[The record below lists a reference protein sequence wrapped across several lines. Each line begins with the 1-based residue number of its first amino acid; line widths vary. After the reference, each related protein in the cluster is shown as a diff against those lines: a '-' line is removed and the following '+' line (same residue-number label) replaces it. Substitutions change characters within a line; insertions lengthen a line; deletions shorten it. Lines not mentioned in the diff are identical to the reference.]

1 MASVYTVEE
10 IDRPKWTGLQKVS
23 FFTFPVALVAAILL
37 WLAFFTLIY
46 DLYVTSFGSA
56 SFFDYISKAPF
67 LDGVRY
73 TWSII
78 GIRNTFGLSVL
89 AFVLAAP
96 FLFAWLCLW
105 MMKGGRAL
113 SRKILY
119 LLHVRSMF
127 SLIANTALVF
137 VAAYVGVIA
146 YGIGFYLV
154 ATKFGN
160 NAAAAEYFGNHLAA
174 MYQAPFGSIDAA
186 GAYQRPSRQTV
197 LAALAGLAAAG
208 ALVGFPIGSAVQ
220 KRQRMIMGKAR
231 LATLRDAADFRLR
244 DKHGIVLGLK
254 QGLLLRNDGDQ
265 HVMVIGSPG
274 QGKSR
279 SFVIPTMMSFQG
291 SQFVLDM
298 SGELFEETSGYMKD
312 KGYDVYLLA
321 PGSKLTDGYNP
332 LDLISKDPNQRITDL
347 QKLTQMLLP
356 ERLRSDSSDF
366 WEESA
371 RILMTAML
379 GFVLECPDTRKSL
392 SELYR
397 ILNSM
402 SDERKAIVQ
411 LLENYENVLSDQTRM
426 QLTKFAGRHEKLG
439 EGIAAEIVAKLN
451 FLQNPLVEA
460 LTSITTIPVD
470 TIRKRKMVIYVQ
482 ADWNAIQIY
491 ERLISIFIQQMAD
504 KLVQMGKLRDGEH
517 EVLMMLD
524 EFGNGGRIDTV
535 LTLAPLIRKNGVRFV
550 FILQDGAQLER
561 LYQKSG
567 QKILMGASTIKLYMN
582 FQNQEDAT
590 AVSMAAGKTTEW
602 IEQSSY
608 THRHGRRDRSVSKVP
623 VSVDLLPVNILM
635 MMKPEEA
642 ILQVT
647 GMPLMRIMKLD
658 SGGERMFSKV
668 GKFKPLTKP
677 RMEPVEWTV
686 ADTDKFNGSR
696 PAAKGATGDA
706 KDRRGKVAL
715 GEVDFASVERPQ
727 NAHEVRFSVKDGVR
741 QVYISS
747 LDELRQRLDL
757 DEKRSAGVTEGDL
770 RRERQKEQPL
780 QQIAN
785 VNTASLS
792 HNDERP
798 KIDDESDSDL
808 KASRKR
814 RPISEMNYSERPS
827 QNKATAQRAHREIGE
842 KDKADEDDLEVD
854 LEKLDRNKYAGILK
868 KKDPERERHIARE
881 DEPDMQVIRSPVLRR
896 QEVRDALDSD
906 VAAFNQVIFDSVNAA
921 SEVEATD
928 LNADV
933 DLMVQKLS
941 DRMSDDTSR
950 LYLEE
955 YAEKARD
962 PLAEDGS

>member
-1 MASVYTVEE
+1 MASVSTQTE
-10 IDRPKWTGLQKVS
+10 IDRPKWTGLQRAS
-23 FFTFPVALVAAILL
+23 LFTFPVALLGVGIL

-46 DLYVTSFGSA
+46 DAYITSFGSSSYFA
-56 SFFDYISKAPF
+56 YV
-67 LDGVRY
+67 GQVRWIDAVHY

-78 GIRNTFGLSVL
+78 RVRNTVGLSLL
-89 AFVLAAP
+89 AFALALP
-96 FLFAWLCLW
+96 FLFFLACLW
-105 MMKGGRAL
+105 MLKGGRAL

-127 SLIANTALVF
+127 SLLAHTALIF
-137 VAAYVGVIA
+137 AAAYAGVIV
-146 YGIGFYLV
+146 YGVAFYLV
-154 ATKFGN
+154 ATKAGEH
-160 NAAAAEYFGNHLAA
+160 AEIASYYGNHLAA
-174 MYQAPFGSIDAA
+174 MYQAPFGAIDAS
-186 GAYQRPSRQTV
+186 GGHQKPSRQTV

-208 ALVGFPIGSAVQ
+208 AIVGFPIGAAIQ

-231 LATLRDAADFRLR
+231 LATLKDAADFRLR

-279 SFVIPTMMSFQG
+279 GFVIPTMMSFQG
-291 SQFVLDM
+291 SQVVLDM
-298 SGELFEETSGYMKD
+298 SGELFEETSGYLKD
-312 KGYDVYLLA
+312 KGYEVFLLA
-321 PGSKLTDGYNP
+321 PGSRYTDGYNP
-332 LDLISKDPNQRITDL
+332 LDLISEEPNQRITDL

-371 RILMTAML
+371 RILLTAML

-402 SDERKAIVQ
+402 SDERKAIIQ
-411 LLENYENVLSDQTRM
+411 LLENYESVLSDQTRM

-460 LTSITTIPVD
+460 LTSITTIPIG
-470 TIRKRKMVIYVQ
+470 TIRKRKLAIYIQ
-482 ADWNAIQIY
+482 ADWNAMQIY
-491 ERLISIFIQQMAD
+491 ERLISMFIQQMAD
-504 KLVQMGKLRDGEH
+504 KLVQLGPLRNGEH

-561 LYQKSG
+561 LYQRSG
-567 QKILMGASTIKLYMN
+567 QKILMGASTIKLFMN

-602 IEQSSY
+602 VEQSSY
-608 THRHGRRDRSVSKVP
+608 SHRHGRRQRSISQVP
-623 VSVDLLPVNILM
+623 VSVDLLPVNTLM

-668 GKFKPLTKP
+668 RKFKPVKRP
-677 RMEPVEWTV
+677 CMEPVEWTI
-686 ADTDKFNGSR
+686 ADSR
-696 PAAKGATGDA
+696 SAAAAPPATGADIHY
-706 KDRRGKVAL
+706 
-715 GEVDFASVERPQ
+715 ERF
-727 NAHEVRFSVKDGVR
+727 VVKDAVR
-741 QVYISS
+741 HVYISS
-747 LDELRQRLDL
+747 LDELRHRLDL
-757 DEKRSAGVTEGDL
+757 DETREAGVAEEEEVQAEKKKQPEGK
-770 RRERQKEQPL
+770 RKEDP
-780 QQIAN
+780 AN
-785 VNTASLS
+785 GK
-792 HNDERP
+792 RKRGMP
-798 KIDDESDSDL
+798 KTSGAARESDVDL
-808 KASRKR
+808 DIDEEKLGR
-814 RPISEMNYSERPS
+814 NVYSGSP
-827 QNKATAQRAHREIGE
+827 AHRSVRSKQTNGPPDHI
-842 KDKADEDDLEVD
+842 
-854 LEKLDRNKYAGILK
+854 
-868 KKDPERERHIARE
+868 DPRPVA
-881 DEPDMQVIRSPVLRR
+881 PVLQR
-896 QEVRDALDSD
+896 QEVRDAFGADLNALND
-906 VAAFNQVIFDSVNAA
+906 VIFQQAEENAL
-921 SEVEATD
+921 EPVE

-933 DLMVQKLS
+933 ELLIESLS
-941 DRMSDDTSR
+941 DRLTEDSSR
-950 LYLEE
+950 AYLHQF
-955 YAEKARD
+955 ANLARD
-962 PLAEDGS
+962 PVGEDREQSETEAHAQ

>member
-1 MASVYTVEE
+1 MATASTDEA

-23 FFTFPVALVAAILL
+23 FFTFPVVLVAAILL

-56 SFFDYISKAPF
+56 SFFDYISKAPIV
-67 LDGVRY
+67 DGVRY

-78 GIRNTFGLSVL
+78 GIRNTFGLSVV

-96 FLFAWLCLW
+96 FLFAWFCLW
-105 MMKGGRAL
+105 MLKGGRAL

-137 VAAYVGVIA
+137 AAAYVGVIA

-154 ATKFGN
+154 ATKFGH

-174 MYQAPFGSIDAA
+174 MYQAPFGAIDAA

-208 ALVGFPIGSAVQ
+208 ALVGFPIGAAAQ

-231 LATLRDAADFRLR
+231 LATLKDAADFRLR
-244 DKHGIVLGLK
+244 DKRGIVLGLK

-279 SFVIPTMMSFQG
+279 GFVIPTMMSFQG

-312 KGYDVYLLA
+312 RGYDVYLLA

-411 LLENYENVLSDQTRM
+411 LLENYESVLSDQTRM

-460 LTSITTIPVD
+460 LTSITTIPVEI
-470 TIRKRKMVIYVQ
+470 IRKRKTVIYVQ

-582 FQNQEDAT
+582 FQNHEDAT
-590 AVSMAAGKTTEW
+590 AVSATAGKTTGW
-602 IEQSSY
+602 IDQSSY

-623 VSVDLLPVNILM
+623 VAIDLLPVNTLM

-647 GMPLMRIMKLD
+647 GMPIMRIMKLD

-668 GKFKPLTKP
+668 RKFKPLTKP
-677 RMEPVEWTV
+677 RIEPVEWTV
-686 ADTDKFNGSR
+686 ADTVKFNDSR
-696 PAAKGATGDA
+696 PVAKTTAVGAA
-706 KDRRGKVAL
+706 KDRRGRGGL

-747 LDELRQRLDL
+747 LDELRHRLDL
-757 DEKRSAGVTEGDL
+757 DENRSAGVTEEDL
-770 RRERQKEQPL
+770 RRERQKEQPPR
-780 QQIAN
+780 QN
-785 VNTASLS
+785 DNTGSPS
-792 HNDERP
+792 HNDQSP
-798 KIDDESDSDL
+798 IIDDESESGT
-808 KASRKR
+808 KTSPKR
-814 RPISEMNYSERPS
+814 RPIGEVNSGDRPS
-827 QNKATAQRAHREIGE
+827 LNKASAQGANQEISE
-842 KDKADEDDLEVD
+842 KDTADKNDLEVD

-868 KKDPERERHIARE
+868 KKDPERERYLARA
-881 DEPDMQVIRSPVLRR
+881 DEPDAQVIRSPVLRR
-896 QEVRDALDSD
+896 QEVRAVFDSD
-906 VAAFNQVIFDSVNAA
+906 VAAFNQVIFDSVNA

-941 DRMSDDTSR
+941 ERMSDNTSR
-950 LYLEE
+950 VYLKE

-962 PLAEDGS
+962 PLAEET

>member
-1 MASVYTVEE
+1 MASVFTDEE
-10 IDRPKWTGLQKVS
+10 TDRPKWTGLQKVS
-23 FFTFPVALVAAILL
+23 FFTFPVVLVAAIVM
-37 WLAFFTLIY
+37 WLAFFTFIY
-46 DLYVTSFGSA
+46 DLYVTSFGTA
-56 SFFDYISKAPF
+56 SLFDYLSRAPL

-73 TWSII
+73 IWSII

-105 MMKGGRAL
+105 MLKGGRAF

-127 SLIANTALVF
+127 SLIANTGLIF
-137 VAAYVGVIA
+137 VGAYVGAVA
-146 YGIGFYLV
+146 YGIAFYLV

-160 NAAAAEYFGNHLAA
+160 NAAAAGYYGNHLFA
-174 MYQAPFGSIDAA
+174 MYQAPFGAIDAA
-186 GAYQRPSRQTV
+186 GVYQRPARQMV

-208 ALVGFPIGSAVQ
+208 LLVGFPIGAAIQ

-231 LATLRDAADFRLR
+231 LATLKDASDFRLR

-291 SQFVLDM
+291 SQFVLDL

-312 KGYDVYLLA
+312 KGYEVFLLA
-321 PGSKLTDGYNP
+321 PGSKETDGYNP

-411 LLENYENVLSDQTRM
+411 LLENYESVLSDQTRM

-460 LTSITTIPVD
+460 LTSITTIPID
-470 TIRKRKMVIYVQ
+470 LIRKRKMVIFVQ

-524 EFGNGGRIDTV
+524 EFGNSGRIDTV

-567 QKILMGASTIKLYMN
+567 QKILMGSSTIKLFMN
-582 FQNQEDAT
+582 FQNQEDAS

-623 VSVDLLPVNILM
+623 VSVDLLPVNTLM

-668 GKFKPLTKP
+668 RNFKALPKP
-677 RMEPVEWTV
+677 RMEPVEWTT
-686 ADTDKFNGSR
+686 ADTEKFNAARPNPKGSLDNGHNGGGREGRAGRGGARR
-696 PAAKGATGDA
+696 PKHAQD
-706 KDRRGKVAL
+706 
-715 GEVDFASVERPQ
+715 
-727 NAHEVRFSVKDGVR
+727 VRFKVKDGVR
-741 QVYISS
+741 LVFISS

-757 DEKRSAGVTEGDL
+757 DEKRAAGVTEDDL
-770 RRERQKEQPL
+770 RKDRQKEQPP
-780 QQIAN
+780 QHIAN
-785 VNTASLS
+785 VNSASLS
-792 HNDERP
+792 L
-798 KIDDESDSDL
+798 KADDGESD
-808 KASRKR
+808 KRTNRKR
-814 RPISEMNYSERPS
+814 RALNDEIAGERRG
-827 QNKATAQRAHREIGE
+827 AAAAQRANQEAYEI
-842 KDKADEDDLEVD
+842 DKADDDSLDVD
-854 LEKLDRNKYAGILK
+854 LEKLEQNKYAGILK
-868 KKDPERERHIARE
+868 RKDPDRDRHLARE
-881 DEPDMQVIRSPVLRR
+881 DEPGIQVARSPVLLR
-896 QEVRDALDSD
+896 QEVRKAFDSD
-906 VAAFNQVIFDSVNAA
+906 GDAFNQMIFDSVNAA
-921 SEVEATD
+921 SEVEVTD

-941 DRMSDDTSR
+941 ERMSDQTSR

-955 YAEKARD
+955 YAKKARD
-962 PLAEDGS
+962 PLAEES

>member
-1 MASVYTVEE
+1 MKMASVYTDEE

-46 DLYVTSFGSA
+46 DLYVTSFGST

-67 LDGVRY
+67 PDGVRY

-89 AFVLAAP
+89 AVVLAAP
-96 FLFAWLCLW
+96 FLFAWFCLW

-137 VAAYVGVIA
+137 AAAYVGVIA
-146 YGIGFYLV
+146 YGIGFFLV
-154 ATKFGN
+154 ATKFGH

-174 MYQAPFGSIDAA
+174 MYQAPFGAIDAA

-208 ALVGFPIGSAVQ
+208 ALVGFPIGAAVQ
-220 KRQRMIMGKAR
+220 KRQRMVMGKAR
-231 LATLRDAADFRLR
+231 LATLKDAADFRLR

-411 LLENYENVLSDQTRM
+411 LLENYESVLSDQTRM
-426 QLTKFAGRHEKLG
+426 QLTKFSGRHEKLG

-470 TIRKRKMVIYVQ
+470 TIRKRKMVIYIQ

-491 ERLISIFIQQMAD
+491 ERLISIFLQQMAD

-517 EVLMMLD
+517 EILMMLD

-567 QKILMGASTIKLYMN
+567 QKILMGASTIKLFMN

-590 AVSMAAGKTTEW
+590 AVSIAAGKTTGW
-602 IEQSSY
+602 IDQSSY

-623 VSVDLLPVNILM
+623 VAVDLLPVNTLM

-668 GKFKPLTKP
+668 RKFKPLPKP

-686 ADTDKFNGSR
+686 ADTVKFNGSR
-696 PAAKGATGDA
+696 PSAKDATGEV
-706 KDRRGKVAL
+706 KDRRVKAAM
-715 GEVDFASVERPQ
+715 EVDFASVERPQ
-727 NAHEVRFSVKDGVR
+727 NAHEVRFSVKDGIR

-747 LDELRQRLDL
+747 LDELRHRLDL
-757 DEKRSAGVTEGDL
+757 DEKRSVGVTEDDL
-770 RRERQKEQPL
+770 RKERQKEQPP
-780 QQIAN
+780 QKIAN
-785 VNTASLS
+785 VNTVSLS
-792 HNDERP
+792 HNDKRP
-798 KIDDESDSDL
+798 KTDDESESDT

-814 RPISEMNYSERPS
+814 RPISEMNSGDRGS
-827 QNKATAQRAHREIGE
+827 LNKATTQRANQEIGE
-842 KDKADEDDLEVD
+842 KDGADEDDLEID
-854 LEKLDRNKYAGILK
+854 LEKLDRNKYASILTK
-868 KKDPERERHIARE
+868 RDPVRERHLARE
-881 DEPDMQVIRSPVLRR
+881 DAPDMQVIRSPVLRR
-896 QEVRDALDSD
+896 QEVRDAFDSD
-906 VAAFNQVIFDSVNAA
+906 VTAFNQVIFDSVNAA
-921 SEVEATD
+921 SEVDATD

-941 DRMSDDTSR
+941 ERMSDKTSR
-950 LYLEE
+950 SYLEE
-955 YAEKARD
+955 YAEMARD
-962 PLAEDGS
+962 PLAEK